1 MAEEEKAGEAGN
13 TAGNAK
19 GVEGLIEVAILA
31 AFFTAILFLGVGT
44 ASGHKINHDY
54 PVGYGASDSYQHQA
68 RAEAIKQM
76 GQYRAEAP
84 YMMAG
89 LKDVLGF
96 YPPVTYH
103 VTALLSNLSGQASYD
118 SLMLVIGLALA
129 LAALVAYHIAKSL
142 GRHVGMLALPLTL
155 FAATGKPFLGMATFG
170 QMPFAFSSLFLATT
184 AWALTKLELP
194 RGYLLLAMPL
204 AGTIMTHTSET
215 LFLGILLS
223 AAFAVLLAANLAKHK
238 LAGLKIFFQENRKI
252 LTGLILAII
261 PTLYFWPLFIGI
273 WLKMQGYR
281 FNVETVSASFPA
293 ATVFPTTFGF
303 MLIAI
308 IAGLVFAVLFVLQ
321 KRDELER
328 VFSSPKLLA
337 LLFSGYMLLAG
348 LGTYA
353 GFGLRSF
360 QTRLFW
366 PITLAPLAGFGIYQ
380 LVRLFLSPVL
390 KKFNMFIAAA
400 AITALLGAAVLAV
413 YYEPTSGGGMTKE
426 HWEAMRWIADNT
438 PKEAT
443 VYVPFSL
450 MYSQTSVLYNTE
462 RKNYFLD
469 IPEFAEAINKLITTG
484 KFDRMLT
491 VTYTSDSGSGLPY
504 RKGLFS
510 FGQHT
515 QDTVIRGPVDICSAD
530 YYLID
535 RSSPQPALQQAS
547 LYLIQQF
554 LNANMSAEYE
564 NQYLTVLRNNGIG
577 GDCIA

>member
-1 MAEEEKAGEAGN
+1 MAEEENAGN
-13 TAGNAK
+13 AGNAK
-19 GVEGLIEVAILA
+19 RAEGFIEIAILA

-44 ASGHKINHDY
+44 ASGHTINHDY
-54 PVGYGASDSYQHQA
+54 PVGYGASDAYQHQT

-103 VTALLSNLSGQASYD
+103 VTVLLSDISGLASYD
-118 SLMLVIGLALA
+118 SLMLIIGLAIA

-155 FAATGKPFLGMATFG
+155 FAATGKPFLGMVTFG
-170 QMPFAFSSLFLATT
+170 QMPFAFSSLFLVTT

-194 RGYLLLAMPL
+194 RGYILVAMPL
-204 AGTIMTHTSET
+204 AGSIMTHTSET
-215 LFLGILLS
+215 LFFGILLS
-223 AAFAVLLAANLAKHK
+223 VVFAALFAAKFAKHK
-238 LAGLKIFFQENRKI
+238 LAAVKAVIQENRKLI
-252 LTGLILAII
+252 TGIILAII

-308 IAGLVFAVLFVLQ
+308 ITGLVFAVLFAVQ
-321 KRDELER
+321 KRDELEKL
-328 VFSSPKLLA
+328 FSSPKLVA

-380 LVRLFLSPVL
+380 LVRLFLSPVMKRL
-390 KKFNMFIAAA
+390 NMFIAAS
-400 AITALLGAAVLAV
+400 AIAALLGAAVLAF
-413 YYEPTSGGGMTKE
+413 YYEPTSSGAMTKE
-426 HWEAMRWIADNT
+426 HWEAMRWIAHNT

-462 RKNYFLD
+462 RKNYYLD
-469 IPEFAEAINKLITTG
+469 INEFAGAINSLLRTK

-515 QDTVIRGPVDICSAD
+515 QDTIIRGPVDICSAD

-535 RSSPQPALQQAS
+535 RSSPQPALQQAN

-554 LNANMSAEYE
+554 LNSTMTVAYE
-564 NQYLTVLRNNGIG
+564 NQYLTVLRNNKTG
-577 GDCIA
+577 GDCIG